1 MKRNDYRKTG
11 LPMRR
16 APLWFLSACVAL
28 AMCSSPAYAYLDPGT
43 GSILMQ
49 AIIGTLAAGAA
60 VMAGMRHKI
69 GAFLYRLKNGDEE
82 EKRDAKNHGGEK
94 T

>member
-1 MKRNDYRKTG
+1 MKRNDHGTIG
-11 LPMRR
+11 MPMRR
-16 APLWFLSACVAL
+16 AALWFLSACVAL
-28 AMCSSPAYAYLDPGT
+28 PLCSSPAYAYLDPGT

-60 VMAGMRHKI
+60 VFAGMRHKI
-69 GAFLYRLKNGDEE
+69 GAFLYRLKNGDDG
-82 EKRDAKNHGGEK
+82 EKRDAKNHGGEN

>member
-1 MKRNDYRKTG
+1 MIG
-11 LPMRR
+11 LLMRR
-16 APLWFLSACVAL
+16 APLWFLSACAVL
-28 AMCSSPAYAYLDPGT
+28 SVCSTPAYAYLDPGT

-60 VMAGMRHKI
+60 VFAGLRHKI
-69 GAFLYRLKNGDEE
+69 GAALYRLKNGDNRET
-82 EKRDAKNHGGEK
+82 RDAKDHGGEK